1 MPQRVQ
7 RGRSAIADV
16 GMTQNWDD
24 RMREAIDLAQSAGA
38 RFDENPR
45 VGCVL
50 VAADGT
56 VVGRGFHRGAGSP
69 HAEVMALNEAG
80 SAAAGATAV
89 VSLEPCRHT
98 GRTGPCTTALVDAG
112 VVAVV
117 FGQADPT
124 AAAGGGAEVL
134 RAAGVATIGG
144 ILASAAEEVNR
155 AWTFAA
161 RAGRPMV
168 TWKIAMSI
176 DGRVARPDGGPTTI
190 TGDAARAA
198 VHELRATVGAIV
210 VGTGTA
216 LTDDPALTVRR
227 PGPAVAD
234 PPIRVVMGNR
244 AGSIPEGA
252 RVRDGAAPAML
263 VDERDPAVV
272 LAELHARGVRHVL
285 LEGGPT
291 LATAFLRA
299 RLVDRVE
306 WFVAPLLL
314 GDGPVVLPASVT
326 LDGSALGVDVTDIT
340 VIGEDVRVRGTVDY
354 KRVGH

>member
-7 RGRSAIADV
+7 RGRSATADV

-176 DGRVARPDGGPTTI
+176 DGRVAGPDGGPTTI

-244 AGSIPEGA
+244 AGSIPEDA

>member
-1 MPQRVQ
+1 
-7 RGRSAIADV
+7 
-16 GMTQNWDD
+16 MTQNWDA

-38 RFDENPR
+38 QFDENPR
-45 VGCVL
+45 VGCVI

-56 VVGRGFHRGAGSP
+56 VVGRGYHRGAGSP
-69 HAEVMALNEAG
+69 HAEVMALKEAG
-80 SAAAGATAV
+80 PDAAGATAV

-112 VVAVV
+112 VAAVV

-124 AAAGGGAEVL
+124 AEAGGGAEVL

-144 ILASAAEEVNR
+144 VLTGQAEEVNR

-161 RAGRPMV
+161 RTGRPMV
-168 TWKIAMSI
+168 TWKVAMSI
-176 DGRVARPDGGPTTI
+176 DGRVAGPDGGPTAI

-216 LTDDPALTVRR
+216 LTDDPALTVR
-227 PGPAVAD
+227 PPKAALAN

-244 AGSIPEGA
+244 AGSIPKGA
-252 RVRDGAAPAML
+252 RVRDGAASTML

-272 LAELHARGVRHVL
+272 LAQLYARGVRHVL

-291 LATAFLRA
+291 LAAAFLRA
-299 RLVDRVE
+299 RLIDRVE

-314 GDGPVVLPASVT
+314 GDGPVALPTSVT
-326 LDGSALGVDVTDIT
+326 LDGSALGVDVADVT

-354 KRVGH
+354 K